1 MSEMAKAA
9 AKLFGVGLA
18 WIAILPPTLL
28 IVASSVA
35 AEADVLTMK
44 CKLQSHA
51 EVGSSPLPQSFFR
64 VNGVAINVA
73 NSTFE
78 LRGANAAGD
87 GQGEIY
93 SFRETDDKKCP
104 RPQVQ
109 ALAGGDLAGAQ
120 QCGGVT
126 AFSYFNATRT
136 FMLSQIF
143 VGGGAVVIY
152 DCR

>member
-1 MSEMAKAA
+1 MHP
-9 AKLFGVGLA
+9 LA
-18 WIAILPPTLL
+18 WKSVLLPALL
-28 IVASSVA
+28 FAASSVA
-35 AEADVLTMK
+35 AEAGVLTMA

-64 VNGVAINVA
+64 VNGAAIDVA

-78 LRGANAAGD
+78 LRGANAAGNA
-87 GQGEIY
+87 QEEIY
-93 SFRETDDKKCP
+93 SFKETDDKKCP

-109 ALAGGDLAGAQ
+109 ALAGGDIAGAQ

-143 VGGGAVVIY
+143 IGGGAIVIY

>member
-1 MSEMAKAA
+1 MSVTVEP
-9 AKLFGVGLA
+9 FGAGSA
-18 WIAILPPTLL
+18 WKSILLSSLL
-28 IVASSVA
+28 LVASGFA
-35 AEADVLTMK
+35 AGASVLTLA

-51 EVGSSPLPQSFFR
+51 VVGSSPLPQSFFR
-64 VNGVAINVA
+64 VNGAAIDVA

-78 LRGANAAGD
+78 LRGLNAAGN
-87 GQGEIY
+87 GQEEIY
-93 SFRETDDKKCP
+93 SFKETDDKKCP

-109 ALAGGDLAGAQ
+109 MLAGGDIAGAQ

-126 AFSYFNATRT
+126 AFSYFKATQT

-143 VGGGAVVIY
+143 IGGGAIVIY

>member
-1 MSEMAKAA
+1 MRLSASEKRGAP
-9 AKLFGVGLA
+9 LA
-18 WIAILPPTLL
+18 WKSILLSACL
-28 IVASSVA
+28 SAASGLA
-35 AEADVLTMK
+35 AEASVLTMA

-51 EVGSSPLPQSFFR
+51 VVGSSPLPQSFFR
-64 VNGVAINVA
+64 VNGAAIDVA

-78 LRGANAAGD
+78 LRGLNAAGN
-87 GQGEIY
+87 GQEEIY
-93 SFRETDDKKCP
+93 SFKETDDKKCP
-104 RPQVQ
+104 RPEVHM
-109 ALAGGDLAGAQ
+109 LAGGDIAGAQ

-143 VGGGAVVIY
+143 IGGGAIVIY